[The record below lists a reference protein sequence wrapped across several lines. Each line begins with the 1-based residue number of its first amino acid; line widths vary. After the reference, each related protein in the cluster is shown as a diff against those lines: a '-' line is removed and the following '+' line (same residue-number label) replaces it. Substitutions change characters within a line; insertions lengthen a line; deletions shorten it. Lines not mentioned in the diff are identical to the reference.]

1 MNLIEDPQR
10 VVADLRPATF
20 DQQAEEGYR
29 RRRSI
34 DLACVFAQQ
43 AAARPYRRRLAVGR
57 PPVLIGAVA
66 GLAAAAVAAAVVIT
80 LPSPH
85 GHQPAGAP
93 AGNSPGSASTSTSAS
108 GSQAI
113 LLTAAHTAA
122 SRPAATGTYWYVKE
136 RDFEPTAPSVQGP
149 RPKFKPVA
157 KSPDYGA
164 AYAATEESWT
174 SATRT
179 RTVVNEGLVFNF
191 ASAADKAKWQAAGSP
206 RLANPAGTSGRTG
219 PVTSNYAFGGYSTNA
234 GAIKVSLATA
244 RKLPTTP
251 GQLDAIL
258 RKAWQKLTLAQ
269 QQATV
274 GQPQPTYAE
283 YVFQEAAALLT
294 GPVTPGTRGAVYE
307 LLAKQPGLTTAIKVT
322 DPLGRVGIAIGSDS
336 ENFLVISPVT
346 AEVLDQ
352 TSYPV
357 SPGATIPA
365 TGYGTEAYL
374 SLNWTNQLP

>member
-1 MNLIEDPQR
+1 MKMIEDPQR
-10 VVADLRPATF
+10 VVADLRPASF

-29 RRRSI
+29 RRRSV
-34 DLACVFAQQ
+34 DLARVLGQQ
-43 AAARPYRRRLAVGR
+43 GTVRPHTRRLAVSR
-57 PPVLIGAVA
+57 PPVLLGAVA
-66 GLAAAAVAAAVVIT
+66 GLAAAAVAAAVVVA

-85 GHQPAGAP
+85 ARQPAGAP
-93 AGNSPGSASTSTSAS
+93 AGNSPGSAD

-136 RDFEPTAPSVQGP
+136 RDFEPTAPSVKGP
-149 RPKFKPVA
+149 RPKGKPAA

-164 AYAATEESWT
+164 AFAATEETWT

-206 RLANPAGTSGRTG
+206 PLASQGGTPGLTG
-219 PVTSNYAFGGYSTNA
+219 PVTSNYAFGGYSTNI

-251 GQLDAIL
+251 GKLDAML
-258 RKAWQKLTLAQ
+258 RHAWQSLTLAQ

-274 GQPQPTYAE
+274 GQPKPTYAE

-307 LLAKQPGLTTAIKVT
+307 LLAKEPGLTTAIKVT

-374 SLNWTNQLP
+374 SLSWTNQLP

>member
-1 MNLIEDPQR
+1 M
-10 VVADLRPATF
+10 
-20 DQQAEEGYR
+20 
-29 RRRSI
+29 
-34 DLACVFAQQ
+34 
-43 AAARPYRRRLAVGR
+43 
-57 PPVLIGAVA
+57 
-66 GLAAAAVAAAVVIT
+66 
-80 LPSPH
+80 
-85 GHQPAGAP
+85 
-93 AGNSPGSASTSTSAS
+93 
-108 GSQAI
+108 
-113 LLTAAHTAA
+113 
-122 SRPAATGTYWYVKE
+122 
-136 RDFEPTAPSVQGP
+136 
-149 RPKFKPVA
+149 
-157 KSPDYGA
+157 
-164 AYAATEESWT
+164 
-174 SATRT
+174 
-179 RTVVNEGLVFNF
+179 NEGLAFNF

-206 RLANPAGTSGRTG
+206 RLANQGGRPGLTG

-251 GQLDAIL
+251 GELDAML
-258 RKAWQKLTLAQ
+258 RKAWQRLPLAQ

-274 GQPQPTYAE
+274 GQQQPTYAE

-322 DPLGRVGIAIGSDS
+322 DPLGREGIAIGSDS
-336 ENFLVISPVT
+336 ENFLVISPST